1 MTDTVSR
8 GAVVPAHDP
17 ERLADDLAFAAEIGL
32 THVRLD
38 VAWAAGAPK
47 AGAIHEGLFEA
58 LAGAAQH
65 ARSLGLAPW
74 FRLLQAD
81 LPHWFEDDGGF
92 TDAATAGRW
101 WPRWVEA
108 VAARLGDVAAG
119 WVPFEAP
126 FAMAQRMVPD
136 DPRKHGELVDTLVVA
151 WRDAW
156 RVLGGGG
163 PPVATSLDVARET
176 PANDSE
182 PAIQAARR
190 RDHLRWTTWL
200 GGLYD
205 GVVRIPG
212 RADRPLADLA
222 GACDV
227 IGLAL
232 RSDVETALYR
242 AAEMAPP
249 RPLAVTFRPT
259 GRTDTEQAGAV
270 AAMWRDVRRAAGDLD
285 VAAVTAATLCDR
297 PPYDVLATA
306 DRRLKDSGE
315 AFLAG

>member
-92 TDAATAGRW
+92 TAAATAGRW

-126 FAMAQRMVPD
+126 FAMARRMVPD

-156 RVLGGGG
+156 RVLGGG
-163 PPVATSLDVARET
+163 E
-176 PANDSE
+176 
-182 PAIQAARR
+182 I
-190 RDHLRWTTWL
+190 
-200 GGLYD
+200 
-205 GVVRIPG
+205 G
-212 RADRPLADLA
+212 RAH
-222 GACDV
+222 V
-227 IGLAL
+227 
-232 RSDVETALYR
+232 
-242 AAEMAPP
+242 
-249 RPLAVTFRPT
+249 
-259 GRTDTEQAGAV
+259 
-270 AAMWRDVRRAAGDLD
+270 
-285 VAAVTAATLCDR
+285 
-297 PPYDVLATA
+297 
-306 DRRLKDSGE
+306 
-315 AFLAG
+315 